1 LAKDNEMIKNILFF
15 VCVIS
20 CKSFAQKVTKSYDL
34 SLLLNETSGLEIT
47 GNRFVTL
54 NDSGGDPVLYYLNN
68 KGEIIQKRLLQGQ
81 VNIDWEDI
89 TKDKTYLYIAD
100 TGNNYDTRKN
110 LNIIKVPINS
120 KSSEPTR
127 LIHFSYP
134 EQKDFNYKL
143 KSRFDAEALI
153 SIGENLLIFT
163 KNRATKTTQIY
174 KLPKTPGTYKAEK
187 IGELNTQSI
196 ITGADYHEATKTLA
210 MTATIDFNTYYLL
223 TLKNFSL
230 TPKLDYNIN
239 MYEIPIGD
247 CQVEAI
253 KILSPNRFWLTS
265 EDEKSD
271 GYARFFKVV
280 L

>member
-1 LAKDNEMIKNILFF
+1 MIKNVLFLI
-15 VCVIS
+15 CIIS
-20 CKSFAQKVTKSYDL
+20 YQSFSQKVTKSYDL
-34 SLLLNETSGLEIT
+34 SLLLNETSGLEII
-47 GNRFVTL
+47 GNRFVTH
-54 NDSGGDPVLYYLNN
+54 NDSGGAPVLYYLNN
-68 KGEIIQKRLLQGQ
+68 KGEIIQKRLLKGQ
-81 VNIDWEDI
+81 VNNDWEDI
-89 TKDKTYLYIAD
+89 TKDQTYLYIAD

-110 LNIIKVPINS
+110 LNVIKIPIDPE
-120 KSSEPTR
+120 SSEQIQ
-127 LIHFSYP
+127 LIHFTYP

-174 KLPKTPGTYKAEK
+174 KLPKTPGTYEAKK

-210 MTATIDFNTYYLL
+210 MTATIDFNIYYLL
-223 TLKNFSL
+223 TLKNFTL
-230 TPKLDYNIN
+230 TPKPDYNIN
-239 MYEIPIGD
+239 MYEIPIGE

-271 GYARFFKVV
+271 GYARFFKVK